1 MSTPREEWLALD
13 PATRR
18 EARQHA
24 RKLRPHP
31 SPEVSAIAVRYA
43 RSYLH
48 GRPLYPRRF
57 RLLLAGM
64 LFAAIAA
71 GAGIGVAFALRSG
84 PGGGGM
90 GTSFWLVAVAAGIVI
105 TLPFT
110 VRRARLIRMYRL
122 ELANNQ
128 ALEDALAGAAAASP
142 AGWSPP
148 AVAWPAF
155 TPDLDLTVRYDRRR
169 LWRRHARVLVSVL
182 GLALIVAGAVLSG
195 ASPVATAL
203 ASAVTAAV
211 GVPAIVALAVLWV
224 RWVLPGRPVMRLDGA
239 GLRIPFLGCDLPW
252 SSIAEIRLYP
262 MRFARRDGRPA
273 VVVAFVPRDPA
284 ALLGALP
291 VRVARRRRLEKSLRV
306 YGTPL
311 SVADAVATHSGEQL
325 AAAASAH
332 TGLPIRRY

>member
-1 MSTPREEWLALD
+1 MSTPRQEWLALD

-18 EARQHA
+18 EARRHA

-48 GRPLYPRRF
+48 GRRLYPRRF
-57 RLLLAGM
+57 RLMLAGM
-64 LFAAIAA
+64 LVAAVAA
-71 GAGIGVAFALRSG
+71 GAGIGDGFAVLSG
-84 PGGGGM
+84 PGDSGLVTG
-90 GTSFWLVAVAAGIVI
+90 FWLLGVAAAIVI
-105 TLPFT
+105 TLPLT
-110 VRRARLIRMYRL
+110 VRRARLVRMYRL

-128 ALEDALAGAAAASP
+128 ALEDALAGAAAAAP

-155 TPDLDLTVRYDRRR
+155 TPDLDLTVCYDRRR
-169 LWRRHARVLVSVL
+169 LWRRHARALVSVL
-182 GLALIVAGAVLSG
+182 ALALIVAEAVLSG
-195 ASPVATAL
+195 AGPVATAL
-203 ASAVTAAV
+203 ASAAFAVV
-211 GVPAIVALAVLWV
+211 GVPVIVALAVLWV
-224 RWVLPGRPVMRLDGA
+224 RWVLPGRPVMGLDGA

-252 SSIAEIRLYP
+252 SSVAEIRLYP
-262 MRFARRDGRPA
+262 MRFARRDGRRA
-273 VVVAFVPRDPA
+273 AVVAFVPRDPA

-291 VRVARRRRLEKSLRV
+291 ARAARRRRLEKSLRV

-311 SVADAVATHSGEQL
+311 SLADAVATHSGEQL